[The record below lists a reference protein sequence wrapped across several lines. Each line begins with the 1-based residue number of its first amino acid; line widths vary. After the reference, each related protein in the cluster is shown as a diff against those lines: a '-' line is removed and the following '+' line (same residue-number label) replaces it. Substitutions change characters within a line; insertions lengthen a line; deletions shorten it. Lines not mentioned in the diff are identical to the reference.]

1 MLVLVADA
9 VAVFYIVAN
18 TVAIVGHAV
27 GDGIFVDVANVVG
40 IIGGG
45 VITGDVVAVVFIVQQ
60 NNLNKLLQELV
71 HVP

>member
-9 VAVFYIVAN
+9 IGVFYIAAN
-18 TVAIVGHAV
+18 TVAIVGHTV

-45 VITGDVVAVVFIVQQ
+45 VITGDVAAAVFIVQQ
-60 NNLNKLLQELV
+60 TK
-71 HVP
+71 